1 MQYIQGTNRNQA
13 VLFNESLDQIIS
25 FDNEV
30 RLIDLFAESI
40 IIEDFGFV
48 QKLNTE
54 GRPAYN
60 PKDLLKLFI
69 YGYLNSMRS
78 SRVLEKECRRNIEVM
93 WLMKQLV
100 PDHNTISNFRRDN
113 EKAIRKVFRYTVSI
127 AKEFDLIGGKLIAGD
142 STKLRAQNSKK
153 NNFNQKKIERH
164 LQYIDNKLAEYT
176 DALRQADDD
185 KDDVQQEN
193 QKIIEQQISKH
204 ENRKEFYH
212 ALTDQ
217 LKQTGELQ
225 ISLSDPD
232 SRQMIT
238 RNDII
243 EVAYNVQTTVD
254 AKNKLIIDYKVTNTN
269 DNKAMGGMLRRA
281 KTILKTNDITALY
294 DKGYHAG
301 SELKTACEMG
311 IETLVAIPDKSSAS
325 MIPEPA
331 YNVSEFIYDAVQ
343 HTYTCPQNQV
353 LKTNGNWYKKD
364 RNARGRKHTEPILMQ
379 RFKTTACNE
388 CPALNNCT
396 KNTGSRG
403 RVIERSEYQNYVD
416 QNKINIQNNAGLY
429 RKRQEIVEH
438 PYGIIKRQWGFYY
451 ITTKRGIKRAS
462 ADVGLMLIAFNLR
475 RLFNIIDKKELF
487 RYLMKKL
494 ILLFA
499 PLQTNL
505 ASIYRI
511 IFFST
516 EIIFIKNHFNK
527 LIKSHLISY
536 RKPELVFLK
545 FNGGF

>member
-13 VLFNESLDQIIS
+13 ILFSENLDQIIS
-25 FDNEV
+25 TDNEV

-40 IIEDFGFV
+40 VIEDFGFV

-153 NNFNQKKIERH
+153 TNFNQKKIERH
-164 LQYIDNKLAEYT
+164 LQYIDNKLSEYT
-176 DALRQADDD
+176 DALRQADEDD
-185 KDDVQQEN
+185 ETQKEN
-193 QKIIEQQISKH
+193 KKIIAQQIAKH
-204 ENRKEFYH
+204 ENRKEFYF

-217 LKQTGELQ
+217 LKQTGEVQ

-238 RNDII
+238 RNNIT

-254 AKNKLIIDYKVTNTN
+254 EKHKLIIDYKVTNTN
-269 DNKAMGGMLRRA
+269 DSKAMGGMLRRA
-281 KTILKTNDITALY
+281 KTILKTTDITALY
-294 DKGYHAG
+294 DKGYHTG
-301 SELKTACEMG
+301 SELKIACDLG
-311 IETLVAIPDKSSAS
+311 IKTLVAIPDISSAS
-325 MIPEPA
+325 MAPDPG
-331 YNVSEFIYDAVQ
+331 YNVSEFLYDAVQ
-343 HTYTCPQNQV
+343 HSYTCPQNQV
-353 LKTNGNWYKKD
+353 LKTNGTWYKKD
-364 RNARGRKHTEPILMQ
+364 RNAPGRKHTAPILVQ
-379 RFKTTACNE
+379 HFKTSACKQ

-396 KNTGSRG
+396 KNTGGRG
-403 RVIERSEYQNYVD
+403 RVIERSQYQNYAD
-416 QNKINIQNNAGLY
+416 QNKINIQNNENLY
-429 RKRQEIVEH
+429 RKRQQLVEH

-462 ADVGLMLIAFNLR
+462 SDVGLMLIAFNLR

-487 RYLMKKL
+487 SYLMKKL

-499 PLQTNL
+499 LLQTHL
-505 ASIYRI
+505 ASICQI
-511 IFFST
+511 IFFSI
-516 EIIFIKNHFNK
+516 EIILLKK
-527 LIKSHLISY
+527 HLCKQLKPLSIS
-536 RKPELVFLK
+536 F
-545 FNGGF
+545 